1 LQREIAKL
9 EGNLSTAQN
18 KIQNAES
25 AANKVITSIPEQI
38 EDVIVAELPLRYTL

>member
-25 AANKVITSIPEQI
+25 AANKVITLKYLDMLAILQGKMHTGI
-38 EDVIVAELPLRYTL
+38 R